1 MTMPS
6 NRDDQDEDIQYRVV
20 VNHEEQ
26 YSIWPVDRELPLGW
40 SEAGKTGTK
49 AECLAHIDTVWTDMR
64 PLSLRRAM
72 AGAAARGSV
81 SEEPAGDEAPRED
94 AGDDLVTRLSRGEHP
109 LRALVRPEGQP
120 EALREAIA
128 RGYVLI
134 ELTGTAGGTQLGLR
148 LRPDD
153 SREIRD
159 DRVRLTG
166 HLTLDGVPVR
176 CVAELELRTLTGH
189 GHLERLDPGGE
200 P

>member
-6 NRDDQDEDIQYRVV
+6 NRDDHDEDIQYRVV

-40 SEAGKTGTK
+40 SEAGKSGTK

-72 AGAAARGSV
+72 AAAADRGSV
-81 SEEPAGDEAPRED
+81 SEEPAGDDAPRED

-134 ELTGTAGGTQLGLR
+134 ELTDTAGGTQLGLR

-153 SREIRD
+153 TRELGD
-159 DRVRLTG
+159 DRVRLAG
-166 HLTLDGVPVR
+166 RLTLDGVPVR
-176 CVAELELRTLTGH
+176 CIAELELRTLTGH
-189 GHLERLDPGGE
+189 GHLERLDTGE